1 MGFACPLCKKKR
13 SLVIS
18 HSIELPAAAY
28 VSPDTDE
35 LSLQV
40 VACDACGFR
49 GAAVYKESR
58 RGKGESW
65 HHYCFAVPTDE
76 VGALAALIDSCP
88 ARSDRNCSCSA
99 HKTIG
104 RRDIDRRWTPPIPI
118 DALKTFPMQSASEG
132 PWWRFWR

>member
-1 MGFACPLCKKKR
+1 MSYKCPLCKKNG

-58 RGKGESW
+58 RGAGEAW
-65 HHYCFAVPTDE
+65 HHYCFAVATDA
-76 VGALAALIDSCP
+76 VSTLAALIDSCP
-88 ARSDRNCSCSA
+88 ARADRDCSCAA
-99 HKTIG
+99 HATIG
-104 RRDIDRRWTPPIPI
+104 RCDRERRWTPPIPV
-118 DALKTFPMQSASEG
+118 DAPNTFPMRLARG
-132 PWWRFWR
+132 APWWRLWR